1 MHYRVWKGWT
11 VRGWRVLMWAA
22 VVGGLYAIGAYLT
35 VHYLAAP
42 DAGASFFPPAG
53 LTVAALLLSPRRT
66 WPVFLLA
73 IGIAEFSLDMWSYH
87 LPTSMV
93 IGFTAANTIEP
104 LVGASLTIWAARWWR
119 QTPRG
124 VVLQYFLFAVVAGP
138 FVGGVIGGYTGTV
151 YGHGSFLQNTGE
163 WWLGDA
169 LGVLVVATPIIAW
182 KRRHFYDTPGSL
194 GELIVIAMVA
204 LAISVIP
211 AVFIHETLA
220 YAALPVLMFAAIRG
234 GPFGV
239 GLAGLGVGFGASWVV
254 ASGHARALITARGAE
269 GGLVDTQIF
278 IAVTILSALVLAIEV
293 AERTRAQQILRSY
306 EAGQARA
313 ELAAIETAVSERRR
327 IARETHDIV
336 GHALNV
342 MILSGAAARRVL
354 DHDPQQARELLSTV
368 EDVGRDAFRDLDV
381 ALGLTDQSADFA
393 APKGLADIDELVAR
407 LVQAGMQVD
416 YRIEGSPRPLPR
428 LVDGSAYRIVQEA
441 LTNVAQHAVDAH
453 TIVHVRF
460 EPLTLFLE
468 VSDHTGGV
476 TRRNGKG
483 KGNGNGKTNGNG
495 NANGGRG
502 LIGMRE
508 RVAVLGGQLVAGP
521 IPDGFSVVAE
531 LPLEAV

>member
-1 MHYRVWKGWT
+1 M
-11 VRGWRVLMWAA
+11 RGWRVLVWAA
-22 VVGGLYAIGAYLT
+22 FVGGLYALGAILTTKYLS
-35 VHYLAAP
+35 AS

-53 LTVAALLLSPRRT
+53 LTVATLLLTPRRT

-73 IGIAEFSLDMWSYH
+73 FGIAEFSVDMSYH
-87 LPTSMV
+87 MPMTMV
-93 IGFTAANTIEP
+93 FGFTAANTVEP
-104 LVGASLTIWAARWWR
+104 LVGASLTIWAARRWR

-138 FVGGVIGGYTGTV
+138 FVGGVIGGVTGAVWGFGTILEN
-151 YGHGSFLQNTGE
+151 SAE

-182 KRRHFYDTPGSL
+182 SRRDFYETPASPI
-194 GELIVIAMVA
+194 ELVGIAAVA
-204 LAISVIP
+204 LAVTVIP
-211 AVFIHETLA
+211 AVFFHETFA

-269 GGLVDTQIF
+269 GGLVDTQLF
-278 IAVTILSALVLAIEV
+278 IAVTILSALVLAVEV
-293 AERTRAQQILRSY
+293 AERNRAQQRLRRY
-306 EAGQARA
+306 EITQARA
-313 ELAAIETAVSERRR
+313 ELAAMEAAVSERRR

-354 DHDPQQARELLSTV
+354 DSDPHQARELLGTV

-393 APKGLADIDELVAR
+393 APKGLADIEELVAR
-407 LVQAGMQVD
+407 LVQAGMQVE
-416 YRIEGSPRPLPR
+416 YNVEGPARPLPR
-428 LVDGSAYRIVQEA
+428 LVDVSAYRIVQEA
-441 LTNVAQHAVDAH
+441 LTNVAQHAADARAV
-453 TIVHVRF
+453 VHVRF

-468 VSDHTGGV
+468 VSDHGSPP
-476 TRRNGKG
+476 RRNGNG
-483 KGNGNGKTNGNG
+483 GGNGSGNGNGI
-495 NANGGRG
+495 GGRG

-508 RVAVLGGQLVAGP
+508 RVAVLGGQIEAGP

-531 LPLEAV
+531 LPIEAV